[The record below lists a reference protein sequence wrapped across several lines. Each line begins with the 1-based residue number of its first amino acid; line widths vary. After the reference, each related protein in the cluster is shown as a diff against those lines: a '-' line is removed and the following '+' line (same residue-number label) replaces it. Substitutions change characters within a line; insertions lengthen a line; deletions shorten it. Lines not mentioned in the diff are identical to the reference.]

1 MSPLTHL
8 SSPVDWCEKNYQV
21 NGQIA
26 EFTNTISNI
35 FFIII
40 PVIAVRLFWG
50 YGRFITRGILLVW
63 ALFIVVGISSAYFH
77 STLSLLGQLLD
88 ELSILWVVACGFG
101 LWMPKDK
108 LPLWFHGSRKLFRD
122 VVIGAA
128 FFTTCLSGLLPA
140 VNAFVLMLLLVP
152 SCLLLVQQLKRC
164 TAARVLRLGRLTTAT
179 LGLAVICWVLDRFFC
194 SWSLINMHAMWHVLI
209 CLGSY
214 MGCVLFALFEAIEAA
229 PEQRPVLRFWPYNSS
244 DIGIPY
250 VFLETG
256 HRVGEI

>member
-1 MSPLTHL
+1 M
-8 SSPVDWCEKNYQV
+8 
-21 NGQIA
+21 
-26 EFTNTISNI
+26 
-35 FFIII
+35 
-40 PVIAVRLFWG
+40 
-50 YGRFITRGILLVW
+50 
-63 ALFIVVGISSAYFH
+63 
-77 STLSLLGQLLD
+77 
-88 ELSILWVVACGFG
+88 
-101 LWMPKDK
+101 
-108 LPLWFHGSRKLFRD
+108 
-122 VVIGAA
+122 IGAA

-164 TAARVLRLGRLTTAT
+164 TAARVVCFIYTIYLQINLSILFWWQLRLGRLTTAT